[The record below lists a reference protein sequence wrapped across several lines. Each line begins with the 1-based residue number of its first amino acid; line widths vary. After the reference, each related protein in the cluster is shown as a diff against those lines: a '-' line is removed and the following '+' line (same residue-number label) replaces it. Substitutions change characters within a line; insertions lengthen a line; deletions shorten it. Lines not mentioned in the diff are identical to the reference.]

1 MSKWANWHLVSVD
14 PLAQSFTWEDQFLK
28 AASCTKV
35 SVWLLGHGDFFFC
48 LVLLSWLRQN
58 SPQCNK
64 EYMLPSKLFPNSHTN
79 WTWVFWEH
87 FSWETGTT
95 IRIIFQ
101 ATIKFDLLG
110 DLDFELTEIWLEA
123 WFRLQQCLAV
133 IQLEFFRSWVSW
145 SWHLNECGFFLGKN
159 AAVGKLGA

>member
-1 MSKWANWHLVSVD
+1 MSQLAPSFSGSSCSKFHLEGPISQGCIMHKSQC
-14 PLAQSFTWEDQFLK
+14 LASRTWWF
-28 AASCTKV
+28 
-35 SVWLLGHGDFFFC
+35 FFFC

-123 WFRLQQCLAV
+123 WFHLQQCLAV